1 MYRLW
6 WPVVWQ
12 TTSCHFNRLAIGGG
26 NFNRQVVI
34 GDLYNRLAVV
44 GGRTF
49 VFERLQTT
57 AAEPKNVEIPSVLD
71 NLLNTAT
78 ISGRG
83 AARAACEC
91 VISLGEAVTAGGTD
105 SPGQEAVIRLRER
118 PQFHQLIRVL
128 EQSSNSDLEPL
139 AIIRNAGPRRI
150 GSFLFALRVSDPDPD
165 SISVSGSVFGIRIRV
180 QEDLKTVKASCLHCL
195 RSSSCINKSG
205 SGSMFE
211 RRLHTNVPTVF

>member
-12 TTSCHFNRLAIGGG
+12 TTSGHFNRLAIGGG
-26 NFNRQVVI
+26 NFNRQVN
-34 GDLYNRLAVV
+34 LYNRLAVIR
-44 GGRTF
+44 GRTF
-49 VFERLQTT
+49 VVQCLPTK
-57 AAEPKNVEIPSVLD
+57 AADPSIEIPSVLD

-83 AARAACEC
+83 APRAACEC

-105 SPGQEAVIRLRER
+105 SPGQDAVIRLRER

-150 GSFLFALRVSDPDPD
+150 VAFLLALRDSDPDPD
-165 SISVSGSVFGIRIRV
+165 
-180 QEDLKTVKASCLHCL
+180 
-195 RSSSCINKSG
+195 
-205 SGSMFE
+205 
-211 RRLHTNVPTVF
+211 

>member
-12 TTSCHFNRLAIGGG
+12 TTSGHFNRLAIGGG

-34 GDLYNRLAVV
+34 GDLYNRLAVI

-49 VFERLQTT
+49 VVQCIPTK
-57 AAEPKNVEIPSVLD
+57 AADPSIEIPSVLD

-83 AARAACEC
+83 APRAACEC
-91 VISLGEAVTAGGTD
+91 VISLGEAVTAGGPD

-139 AIIRNAGPRRI
+139 AIIRKAGPCRI
-150 GSFLFALRVSDPDPD
+150 GSFLLALRVSDPD
-165 SISVSGSVFGIRIRV
+165 SISGSGSVFGIRIQI
-180 QEDLKTVKASCLHCL
+180 QEDLKQ
-195 RSSSCINKSG
+195 
-205 SGSMFE
+205 
-211 RRLHTNVPTVF
+211 